1 MRERPRQRFPE
12 GSLLAAMLGQGAPVD
27 VRRAAQ
33 RLRAEGAPAVAVSDG
48 VAALAG
54 GLALSEVSRSL
65 AVLEALPP
73 LFWGEAR
80 REDRAGGIGG
90 WVVEKRGGGLALRGF
105 GISPGEEAV
114 PEAKGTDAVP
124 FGPLAAGES
133 EAART
138 ARGLVAAI
146 ALPEMLAEMGE
157 SSPVMLL
164 PAEAPDLDAGALR
177 GLRLS
182 VAVSPD
188 EAAQ

>member
-1 MRERPRQRFPE
+1 MRERPRQDFPE
-12 GSLLAAMLGQGAPVD
+12 GSLLGAMLGERAPVD

-33 RLRAEGAPAVAVSDG
+33 RLRAEGAPVVAVSDG
-48 VAALAG
+48 IAALAR
-54 GLALSEVSRSL
+54 GLALSEVSRSP

-73 LFWGEAR
+73 LFWVEAR
-80 REDRAGGIGG
+80 REDGDGGIGG
-90 WVVEKRGGGLALRGF
+90 WVVQKKGAGLALRGF
-105 GISPGEEAV
+105 GIAPGDEAV
-114 PEAKGTDAVP
+114 PEAEGTDAVP
-124 FGPLAAGES
+124 FGPPAAGES
-133 EAART
+133 EAARI

-164 PAEAPDLDAGALR
+164 TAEAPELDAGALR